1 MSYSEKAKN
10 LIFNSYVAKG
20 TGFHD
25 SCARPMDVGLI
36 VMSHD
41 TAREIMRE
49 DYSLTVFRRAVV
61 KTEPDRCYGI
71 RVAYDR
77 SMALGEMMVG
87 EVTRGESPT

>member
-1 MSYSEKAKN
+1 MSYIDCAGR
-10 LIFNSYVAKG
+10 LIFNTVVCEG
-20 TGFHD
+20 TGFKETRT
-25 SCARPMDVGLI
+25 RPMKVGVI
-36 VMSHD
+36 VMSEE

-49 DYSLTVFRRAVV
+49 DYSQTVFRRAMV

-87 EVTRGESPT
+87 EVHAG

>member
-1 MSYSEKAKN
+1 MSYREHAGN
-10 LIFNSYVAKG
+10 LIFNTVVHEG
-20 TGFHD
+20 TVFKD
-25 SCARPMDVGLI
+25 ARTRPMKVDII
-36 VMSHD
+36 VMSEE

-49 DYSLTVFRRAVV
+49 DYSQTVFRRAMV

-87 EVTRGESPT
+87 EFHAG

>member
-1 MSYSEKAKN
+1 MSYINHAGR
-10 LIFNSYVAKG
+10 LIFNAVVREG
-20 TGFHD
+20 TGIKETHT
-25 SCARPMDVGLI
+25 RLMKVGVI
-36 VMSHD
+36 VMSEE

-49 DYSLTVFRRAVV
+49 DYGQTVFRRALV

-77 SMALGEMMVG
+77 SMTLGEMMVG